1 MTIPLIIEG
10 IVMKEQSKSQTIKQQ
25 KIEESR
31 KMIDFSIMYQAAL
44 KALRQRKGVI
54 DGLKDK

>member
-1 MTIPLIIEG
+1 
-10 IVMKEQSKSQTIKQQ
+10 MKEQSKSQTIKQQ

-31 KMIDFSIMYQAAL
+31 KVIDFSIMYQAAL

-54 DGLKDK
+54 GGLKDK